1 MCASP
6 GLHESLNTTRNPIY
20 VPTST
25 IALRLEAHIAR
36 IEGRQTPGP
45 DRRTARHVS
54 YAVGQRK
61 RKRVEKIFG
70 WVITVGGLRRS
81 RFVGIAKTRLAAYR
95 VEPHTTCCAWREC
108 NEPRCRRIRKAR
120 TGRHSS
126 KKSLHKCV
134 LVHCRAS
141 DRRNPMSIRPHTAVL
156 QQPVKT
162 PSE

>member
-1 MCASP
+1 M
-6 GLHESLNTTRNPIY
+6 
-20 VPTST
+20 PTST

-95 VEPHTTCCAWREC
+95 VEAPG
-108 NEPRCRRIRKAR
+108 NGGRCRRRKQ
-120 TGRHSS
+120 
-126 KKSLHKCV
+126 L
-134 LVHCRAS
+134 
-141 DRRNPMSIRPHTAVL
+141 
-156 QQPVKT
+156 PVR
-162 PSE
+162 